1 MTKRLALAAPLLAL
15 AGCGDGGDGPP
26 PAEQIAIANPYNDAL
41 LRASEF
47 SRNATIRAAVARN
60 RQPCERVL
68 EAAHTGRHKNLQ
80 LWTVRCVSP
89 RGGGYRYGLFLA
101 PDGQTQVRSCQA
113 MRTLGLPACR
123 EDV

>member
-1 MTKRLALAAPLLAL
+1 MTRRLTLAAPLLAL
-15 AGCGDGGDGPP
+15 AGCGDGGETTRT
-26 PAEQIAIANPYNDAL
+26 EQIAIANPYHDAL
-41 LRASEF
+41 LQAAEF
-47 SRNATIRAAVARN
+47 NRHATIRAAIARN

-68 EAAHTGRHKNLQ
+68 KSAHTGRHKNLQ
-80 LWTVRCVSP
+80 LWTVRCESP

-123 EDV
+123 DDV